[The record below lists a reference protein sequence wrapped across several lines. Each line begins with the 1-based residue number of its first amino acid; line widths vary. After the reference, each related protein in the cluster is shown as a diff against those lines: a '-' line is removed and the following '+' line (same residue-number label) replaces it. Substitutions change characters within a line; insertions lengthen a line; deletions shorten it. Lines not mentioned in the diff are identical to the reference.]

1 MEQDFFDSFS
11 RTLHE
16 GVPHGEAAYHYL
28 LGAIFAFLEENASFC
43 RIMLGPNGDMQ
54 FVERVKSR
62 IDAQCS
68 HFWQKLFKGA
78 NRSRYDSYN
87 AFIIN
92 GCVGMIQQWLN
103 TGGPMTI
110 DDITQLAVLIIKA
123 SVIPCIAEP

>member
-1 MEQDFFDSFS
+1 
-11 RTLHE
+11 
-16 GVPHGEAAYHYL
+16 
-28 LGAIFAFLEENASFC
+28 
-43 RIMLGPNGDMQ
+43 MLGPHGDMQ